1 MKFSAQEEY
10 GLRCLLALAGAEDG
24 AMSTIPV
31 IAKAEGLTQSH
42 VAKLL
47 ALLRQSGFVNSTRGQ
62 AGGYALARPASQIR
76 IREVLDCLGGRLLVD
91 EHCARYSGTLDKC
104 VHLSDCALHAL
115 WSDIQ
120 SAVDSVTD
128 GLTLDQIICS
138 SSPVPIHLS
147 ATPAHAAGP
156 GRGSS

>member
-10 GLRCLLALAGAEDG
+10 GLRCLVTLAGADDG
-24 AMSTIPV
+24 GTMTIPV

-47 ALLRQSGFVNSTRGQ
+47 ALLRKSGFINSTRGQ

-76 IREVLDCLGGRLLVD
+76 IREALDCLGGRLFAD
-91 EHCARYSGTLDKC
+91 EHCSRYSGTVDEC
-104 VHLSDCALHAL
+104 VHTSDCALHSL

-128 GLTLDQIICS
+128 RLTLDQIICN
-138 SSPVPIHLS
+138 SSPIPIHLS
-147 ATPAHAAGP
+147 AASGSATGP
-156 GRGSS
+156 GRGKS

>member
-10 GLRCLLALAGAEDG
+10 GLRCLLALAGADDG
-24 AMSTIPV
+24 TTLTIPV

-47 ALLRQSGFVNSTRGQ
+47 ALLRKGGFVNSTRGQ

-76 IREVLDCLGGRLLVD
+76 IREALDCLGGRLFAD
-91 EHCARYSGTLDKC
+91 EHCLRYSGALDEC
-104 VHLSDCALHAL
+104 VHLSDCSLHAL

-128 GLTLDQIICS
+128 GLTLDQIICN

-147 ATPAHAAGP
+147 ATPAHVAGP
-156 GRGSS
+156 GRSNS